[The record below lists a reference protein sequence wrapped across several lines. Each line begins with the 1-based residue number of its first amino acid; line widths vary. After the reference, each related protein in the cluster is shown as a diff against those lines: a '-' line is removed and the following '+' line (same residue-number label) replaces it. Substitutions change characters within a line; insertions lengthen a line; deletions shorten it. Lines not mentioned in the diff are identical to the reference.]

1 LGLGESK
8 KEKIF
13 SVKKRK
19 EEETKNRSLISSG
32 LDHSTGIVSIT
43 ISSHRP
49 EIVSFS
55 MAERDERRRIEAS
68 ERHDSSII
76 LCQSNF

>member
-19 EEETKNRSLISSG
+19 EEETKNRSLGLRSSP
-32 LDHSTGIVSIT
+32 SAWP
-43 ISSHRP
+43 R
-49 EIVSFS
+49 E
-55 MAERDERRRIEAS
+55 MRDEE
-68 ERHDSSII
+68 
-76 LCQSNF
+76 